1 MRGAPQET
9 EATNTSDRRMAP
21 RDFSSENFAEFHFC
35 GDYLSHRDMDGKKA
49 WIDLAAIYRSALLQQ

>member
-9 EATNTSDRRMAP
+9 EAANTSDRRTTP
-21 RDFSSENFAEFHFC
+21 GEFSSENSAEFHFC
-35 GDYLSHRDMDGKKA
+35 GNYPSHRDMDGKKL